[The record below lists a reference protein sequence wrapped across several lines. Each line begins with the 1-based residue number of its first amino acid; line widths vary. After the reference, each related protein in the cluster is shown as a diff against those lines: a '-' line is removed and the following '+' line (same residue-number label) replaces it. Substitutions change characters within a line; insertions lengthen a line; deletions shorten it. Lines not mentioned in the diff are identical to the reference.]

1 MAKEIWTIGK
11 LLSWTE
17 NYFRQKGID
26 SPRLDAEVLLGFVLK
41 KERIYLYVHFDE
53 PLNENELAEFKSLI
67 KRRVD
72 HEPVAYIVG
81 KKEFMG
87 LTFTVSPAVLTPRA
101 DTEILVEA
109 VLKRL
114 PEGKARIADIGT
126 GSGAIGL
133 SLAHFNKKLSV
144 TLTDI
149 CENALKIARE
159 NTAVLELTERTELLL
174 GDMLSPLTEKFC
186 AIVSNPPYIPRKDI
200 ETLMPEVRDYEPRTA
215 LLGGEDGLDFYRIL
229 AKESGAYLENGGL
242 LAVEVG
248 MGEAKAVEEL
258 FKSSGFTETEIIPDY
273 AGIERVVLGY
283 AKQ

>member
-53 PLNENELAEFKSLI
+53 PLNETELAEFKSLI

-114 PEGKARIADIGT
+114 PEREARIADIGT

-149 CENALKIARE
+149 CENALEIARE

-174 GDMLSPLTEKFC
+174 GDMLSPLTGKFC

-248 MGEAKAVEEL
+248 MGEARAVEEL

>member
-101 DTEILVEA
+101 DTEIFVEA

-114 PEGKARIADIGT
+114 PEGEARIADIGT

-149 CENALKIARE
+149 CENALEIARE
-159 NTAVLELTERTELLL
+159 NTAVLELTERTELLA
-174 GDMLSPLTEKFC
+174 GDMLSPLTGKFC

-215 LLGGEDGLDFYRIL
+215 LLGGDDGLDFYRIL

-248 MGEAKAVEEL
+248 MGEARAVEEL
-258 FKSSGFTETEIIPDY
+258 FKSAGFTETEIITDY

>member
-53 PLNENELAEFKSLI
+53 PLNETELAEFKSLI

-149 CENALKIARE
+149 CENALNIARE

-174 GDMLSPLTEKFC
+174 GDMLSPLTGKFC

-258 FKSSGFTETEIIPDY
+258 FKSAGFTETEIIPDY